1 MREKDRMPIR
11 TVIVDDEPLALEEL
25 AFQLSS
31 FDDISVIGRGS
42 NGLDAVE
49 LIESLQP
56 DLVMLD
62 IQMPGMDGFQVVRKV
77 ADQAAH
83 VPSVVFV
90 TAYDQYALSAF
101 EVSAVDYLLKPI
113 DEVALDRAIQRI
125 RQQPNQDIRKQLADL
140 LRSTERPQE
149 SGRSH
154 RITIKKGSRII
165 LADVAD
171 IIFAHIQE
179 GVVFVVTE
187 AMEGMTSYRTLEEL
201 QQDLNAQ
208 IFWRVHRGFI
218 VNIDKISEVIPWFN
232 GTYRLVMNDEGRHEI
247 PLSRAQAKKLRK
259 VLKW

>member
-1 MREKDRMPIR
+1 MPIR

-25 AFQLSS
+25 AFQLAS
-31 FDDISVIGRGS
+31 FDDISVIGQGS
-42 NGLDAVE
+42 NGLEAVE

-77 ADQAAH
+77 TDRAAH
-83 VPSVVFV
+83 VPNVVFV

-113 DEVALDRAIQRI
+113 DEASLDRAIQRV
-125 RQQPNQDIRKQLADL
+125 RQQPQSDQDVRKQLADL
-140 LRSTERPQE
+140 IRSIEPHHE
-149 SGRSH
+149 HGRSH

-165 LADVAD
+165 LTDVAD

-187 AMEGMTSYRTLEEL
+187 EIEGMTSYRTLEEL
-201 QQDLNAQ
+201 LQDLNSQ
-208 IFWRVHRGFI
+208 IFWRVHRSYI
-218 VNIDKISEVIPWFN
+218 ANIDRVSEVIPWFS
-232 GTYRLVMNDEGRHEI
+232 GTYRLVMDDEGRHEI
-247 PLSRAQAKKLRK
+247 PLSRTQAKKLRK

>member
-1 MREKDRMPIR
+1 MPIR

-25 AFQLSS
+25 AFQLAS
-31 FDDISVIGRGS
+31 FDDISVIGQGA
-42 NGLDAVE
+42 NGPEAIE

-77 ADQAAH
+77 TEQGAH

-113 DEVALDRAIQRI
+113 DEASLDRAIQRI
-125 RQQPNQDIRKQLADL
+125 RQQVQPDQDVRKQLIDL
-140 LRSTERPQE
+140 MRSIERPRE
-149 SGRSH
+149 DGRSH

-179 GVVFVVTE
+179 GVVIVVTDK
-187 AMEGMTSYRTLEEL
+187 MEGMTSYRTLEEL
-201 QQDLNAQ
+201 EQDLNSQ
-208 IFWRVHRGFI
+208 TFWRVHRGYI
-218 VNIDKISEVIPWFN
+218 ANIDRVSEVIPWFS
-232 GTYRLVMNDEGRHEI
+232 GTYRLVMDDESHHEI
-247 PLSRAQAKKLRK
+247 PLSRTQAKKLRK